1 MTDSRFRYGA
11 WEWPETLA
19 PLMQWAE
26 GRQIDV
32 YALKSDRQAFFLI
45 KEVSKQKTK
54 IPKRGASCI
63 PDLVKLQRTLCPT
76 GYVKINREE
85 THRVHGLGTF
95 GPASSVKKISVSEYL
110 NSTSIPLPHLTNRE
124 TR

>member
-1 MTDSRFRYGA
+1 MTERQFRYGA
-11 WEWPETLA
+11 WEWPDTLA

-32 YALKSDRQAFFLI
+32 YAFKSDRQAFFLI

-54 IPKRGASCI
+54 IPKRGTNCV
-63 PDLVKLQRTLCPT
+63 PHLVKLQRTLCPS
-76 GYVKINREE
+76 GVVKTNPVE

-95 GPASSVKKISVSEYL
+95 GPAGSVKRVSIDEYL
-110 NSTSIPLPHLTNRE
+110 RE
-124 TR
+124 KAQ